1 MPITK
6 PPADM
11 TNDWPYL
18 PSWMILLLSPYS
30 AVYPKTKAV
39 AMARGSTAMNLR
51 GEILLS
57 KNKEVNRVF
66 FNEFTSTFSHPPELC
81 KNIDVE
87 SLYFNRNP
95 YKACS
100 EVTRFERFKSL
111 SPSQHLRLHRNPYN
125 LTRSELMN
133 VLHSI
138 LQNHTFTR
146 INHYRITNAK
156 SLDDFLFLMITMNPV
171 TFAYLRARLIWLM
184 ELVGC
189 DYRYYY
195 FQSKTIRTR
204 KRASNRVHFNL
215 INQTDLLA
223 TMIST
228 LANQWCYAAEM
239 GAFRD
244 RYPLPIY
251 EYHYYD
257 SYITLDDTVFVKNH
271 SYQSKGDIFIQL
283 YDWLTMDCVCDLA
296 KYATHAFQAGEIT
309 KNDAI
314 ITPNGPLEHYLDWVE
329 SMAIL
334 RADNYVLFLRD
345 VMEIALNQME
355 VYTNCLNDTYGVNR
369 NVTSYEIYQPEY
381 YLSRKANLVATLLK
395 EIESECLNWQSLDS
409 LNLTH
414 LADKSFLLQEPT
426 LSRPQRLK
434 MNPIINTYF
443 DDLKHHPFAKQ
454 ADADTSIVELLNNE
468 ISPYDIPPVRYVY

>member
-6 PPADM
+6 PPED
-11 TNDWPYL
+11 TIKEWPYL
-18 PSWMILLLSPYS
+18 PKLMITCLLPYS
-30 AVYPKTKAV
+30 SVYPKTKTA
-39 AMARGSTAMNLR
+39 AATRCSTGMNIR

-66 FNEFTSTFSHPPELC
+66 FNEFTSTFSHPLELC

-95 YKACS
+95 YKSCP
-100 EVTRFERFKSL
+100 EVTLFERVRSL
-111 SPSQHLRLHRNPYN
+111 SPIQHLRLNHNPYN
-125 LTRSELMN
+125 LTRVELLN
-133 VLHSI
+133 VLQSI
-138 LQNHTFTR
+138 LQNHTFTKL
-146 INHYRITNAK
+146 NHYRITNAK
-156 SLDDFLFLMITMNPV
+156 SLNDFLFLMITMNPV
-171 TFAYLRARLIWLM
+171 TFAYIRARLIWLL

-204 KRASNRVHFNL
+204 KSASQRAHFNL
-215 INQTDLLA
+215 INQTGLL
-223 TMIST
+223 TTTIST
-228 LANQWCYAAEM
+228 LANHWRYAAEM
-239 GAFRD
+239 GVFRD
-244 RYPLPIY
+244 RYSLPIY

-257 SYITLDDTVFVKNH
+257 NYITLDDTVFVREH
-271 SYQSKGDIFIQL
+271 SYRSLGDVFIKF
-283 YDWLTMDCVCDLA
+283 YDWITTDCVCDFA
-296 KYATHAFQAGEIT
+296 KYDTHAFQAGEIA
-309 KNDAI
+309 KKDAI
-314 ITPNGPLEHYLDWVE
+314 INPNGSLEHYLDWVE

-345 VMEIALNQME
+345 VMEIALNQIE
-355 VYTNCLNDTYGVNR
+355 VYINCLNDNYDVNR
-369 NVTSYEIYQPEY
+369 NVTSYEIYQPHY
-381 YLSRKANLVATLLK
+381 YLSRKANLVVSLLK
-395 EIESECLNWQSLDS
+395 EIESECLNWQPLDC

-426 LSRPQRLK
+426 LPRPQRLK

-454 ADADTSIVELLNNE
+454 ADADTSIVALLNND
-468 ISPYDIPPVRYVY
+468 ISPYET